1 MLKRVPVVLAA
12 TALILAGYV
21 FLFDD
26 ARAQSSE
33 EGVKIG
39 TLTCK
44 VSSGWGFVFGSSKD
58 LKCVFSPDGAKMSD
72 RYRGTI
78 KKFGLDVGYTEAGVI
93 VRAVFA
99 PTKNVGKGALIG
111 NYAGV
116 TAAATVGVG
125 AGANVIIGGG
135 NSVSL
140 QPLSLSG
147 QKGLNAAGGIA
158 SIELKSAN

>member
-1 MLKRVPVVLAA
+1 MLKQLPVVLAA
-12 TALILAGYV
+12 TALILAGGV
-21 FLFDD
+21 VLVDD
-26 ARAQSSE
+26 ARAQASK

-39 TLTCK
+39 TLTCN

-58 LKCVFSPDGAKMSD
+58 LNCVFSPDGAKKSD

-93 VRAVFA
+93 VWSVFA
-99 PTKNVGKGALIG
+99 PTKNVGKGALAG
-111 NYAGV
+111 GYGGV
-116 TAAATVGVG
+116 TAEATVVVGVG
-125 AGANVIIGGG
+125 ANVLYGGG

-140 QPLSLSG
+140 QPLSVSG